1 MWPFSRPRPPA
12 DPLIRLFAPARAAA
26 CAAIHAGAFHRGWS
40 AQEIAAL
47 AAEPSVL
54 AHVALDSRE
63 SAVLGFSLARHVGH
77 EAEIL
82 TIVVDGARQGRGL
95 GRVLLQTQL
104 DALYVLGVS
113 EVFLEVEAG
122 NAAALALYAKLGFGQ
137 VGERKAYYAK
147 PGQPAATALI
157 LRRVAA

>member
-1 MWPFSRPRPPA
+1 MWPFSRPAA
-12 DPLIRLFAPARAAA
+12 DPVIRLFAPGRAAA
-26 CAAIHAGAFHRGWS
+26 CAVIHAGAFHRGWS

-54 AHVALDSRE
+54 SHMALE
-63 SAVLGFSLARHVGH
+63 STQTAVLGFSLARHVGQ

-82 TIVVDGARQGRGL
+82 TIVVDSARQGRGL
-95 GRVLLQTQL
+95 GRALLQTQL
-104 DALYVLGVS
+104 DALAAIGVR

-122 NAAALALYAKLGFGQ
+122 NAAALALYKRFGFAQ

-147 PGQPAATALI
+147 PGEPAAAALI
-157 LRRVAA
+157 LRREQT

>member
-1 MWPFSRPRPPA
+1 MWPFSRPAA
-12 DPLIRLFAPARAAA
+12 DPIIRPFAPARAPA
-26 CAAIHAGAFHRGWS
+26 CAVIHAGAFHRGWS

-54 AHVALDSRE
+54 AHVALDSTE
-63 SAVLGFSLARHVGH
+63 TTVFGFSLARHAGQ

-82 TIVVDGARQGRGL
+82 TIVVDGARRGRGL

-104 DALYVLGVS
+104 DALSALGVN

-122 NAAALALYAKLGFGQ
+122 NAAALALYRTLGFSQ

-147 PGQPAATALI
+147 PGQPAAAALI
-157 LRRVAA
+157 LRRANT